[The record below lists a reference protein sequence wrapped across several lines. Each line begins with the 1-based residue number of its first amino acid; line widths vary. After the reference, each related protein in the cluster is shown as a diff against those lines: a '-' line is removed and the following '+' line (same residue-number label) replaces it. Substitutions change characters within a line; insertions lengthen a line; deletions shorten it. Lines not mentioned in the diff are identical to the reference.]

1 MTLLRVSAIGL
12 FLGGLA
18 LSSIGISKVQ
28 AQEFFVEYSGDL
40 LKNTSGGN
48 KRASEYVDILYLSV
62 DDQYQL
68 SKNLNIVAHAS
79 ALYSNGAGFSANI
92 VGDDQVVSNL
102 ETGDSL
108 TKLAEAWLRLE
119 GNKWSLLAGLYDIN
133 RDFDVLDSAELFF
146 NSSHGIG
153 PDIGLSGGNGPSI
166 FPFYGLGVSGFYQ
179 VNEQHSLR
187 FSVTDGL
194 PGDPERPSSIAAKL
208 ESGDGA
214 FSIVEWAYKNEDQTW
229 LVGYWQYT
237 VSEPLSALLS
247 SRAIT
252 DLNKGYYLRHQRSIG
267 NSRVFFRLGTADSSF
282 NKYDRF
288 MGAGIS
294 FESPFSE
301 RSEDSWGFAFAYA
314 RIGQEAKINAEL
326 EGEVLEKGEL
336 NVEFTYAYSVNE
348 YIALQPNIQLIK
360 NAGARNIPSSTVL
373 GIRLTLSM

>member
-18 LSSIGISKVQ
+18 ISSKGISNAQ
-28 AQEFFVEYSGDL
+28 AQEFSAEYSGDL

-48 KRASEYVDILYLSV
+48 KRSSEYVDILYLSAN
-62 DDQYQL
+62 DQFQL
-68 SKNLNIVAHAS
+68 TENINIVAHAS
-79 ALYSNGAGFSANI
+79 ALYSNGAGFSADV

-119 GNKWSLLAGLYDIN
+119 GNKWSLLAGLYDVN

-146 NSSHGIG
+146 NSSHGVG
-153 PDIGLSGGNGPSI
+153 ADIGLSGSNGPSI

-208 ESGDGA
+208 ESGDGT
-214 FSIVEWAYKNEDQTW
+214 FSIAEWAYKKGDQTW
-229 LVGYWQYT
+229 LTGYWQYT
-237 VSEPLSALLS
+237 VSEPFPGIEKSG
-247 SRAIT
+247 
-252 DLNKGYYLRHQRSIG
+252 LNKGYYLRHERSIG
-267 NSRVFFRLGTADSSF
+267 TSRVFFRLGTADSSF

-294 FESPFSE
+294 FKSPFSE
-301 RSEDSWGFAFAYA
+301 RSDDSWGLALAYA
-314 RIGQEAKINAEL
+314 KTGQEAKINAEL
-326 EGEVLEKGEL
+326 EGGVLEKGEL
-336 NVEFTYAYSVNE
+336 NIEFTYAYSVNE
-348 YIALQPNIQLIK
+348 YLALQPNIQLIK
-360 NAGARNIPSSTVL
+360 NAGARHIPNSTVL
-373 GIRLTLSM
+373 GIRLTLSL